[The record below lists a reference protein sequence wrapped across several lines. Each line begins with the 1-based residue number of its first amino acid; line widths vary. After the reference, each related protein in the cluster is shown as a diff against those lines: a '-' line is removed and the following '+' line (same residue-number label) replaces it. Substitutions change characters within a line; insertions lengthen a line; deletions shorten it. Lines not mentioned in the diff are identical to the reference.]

1 MNTWTERQLGELI
14 HIKHGFAFSG
24 DYIVDY
30 DNGVVLVTPGNFK
43 IGGGFKHSGKKFFS
57 GEIPD
62 DYILQGNA
70 LIVTMTDLS
79 KNADTLG
86 YAAYVPNDEKTYL
99 HNQRIGLVSIISD
112 DINESFLYWLLR
124 TPWYQRRIANTC
136 NGANVKH
143 TSPDRIY
150 KYKFLLPTLSEQKN
164 IAKIL
169 SAYDNLIEAN
179 NRRIELLEQTAQELY
194 KEWFVRFRFPGYESI
209 KFENGIPE
217 DWNVS
222 KLSQISDFVY
232 GKMPQQEHVVEKGF
246 PIFSGYRVSGYYDSF
261 MFEEPMLV
269 LIARGVGGT
278 GEVKISPPCA
288 HITNL
293 AIVFKLNNP
302 DLHKRYLYHMFTLQ
316 NLRYLDT
323 GAAQSQITIENLKN
337 VKVIL
342 PTDGLLE
349 KFNKIIAPFYEEQDR
364 LKSINENLINQRDLL
379 LPRLISGKLEV
390 RQINGNERTFG
401 CVEENVRY
409 RKTP

>member
-1 MNTWTERQLGELI
+1 MRE
-14 HIKHGFAFSG
+14 IKFKDFIKLNRGF
-24 DYIVDY
+24 
-30 DNGVVLVTPGNFK
+30 
-43 IGGGFKHSGKKFFS
+43 
-57 GEIPD
+57 
-62 DYILQGNA
+62 
-70 LIVTMTDLS
+70 DL
-79 KNADTLG
+79 
-86 YAAYVPNDEKTYL
+86 PNDKMVMGDFPVVASTSIKGYHDEYKVLPPVVVTGRSGSLGSVQYIEKACTPLNTTLYVKDFKGNDPKYVYYYL
-99 HNQRIGLVSIISD
+99 KMMHL
-112 DINESFLYWLLR
+112 ESFNSGAGVPTLNQNHLHGLKLKIHEL
-124 TPWYQRRIANTC
+124 QKQKKV
-136 NGANVKH
+136 ANV
-143 TSPDRIY
+143 
-150 KYKFLLPTLSEQKN
+150 LSE
-164 IAKIL
+164 
-169 SAYDNLIEAN
+169 YDDLLEAN
-179 NRRIELLEQTAQELY
+179 NRRIELLEQSAQELY

-232 GKMPQQEHVVEKGF
+232 GKMPQQEHVVENGF

-390 RQINGNERTFG
+390 N
-401 CVEENVRY
+401 
-409 RKTP
+409 

>member
-1 MNTWTERQLGELI
+1 MSDWKLVRL
-14 HIKHGFAFSG
+14 G
-24 DYIVDY
+24 DYISIKSGLAY
-30 DNGVVLVTPGNFK
+30 QGNK
-43 IGGGFKHSGKKFFS
+43 IGKGDSYLLGMGCVSFKDKFVHSGVRLYDDRDVDGSYYVLPGDMVLATRQQSDNLPILAMPAIIPQEFKGKKIIFGTNLYKVENS
-57 GEIPD
+57 SEIS
-62 DYILQGNA
+62 N
-70 LIVTMTDLS
+70 
-79 KNADTLG
+79 
-86 YAAYVPNDEKTYL
+86 
-99 HNQRIGLVSIISD
+99 R
-112 DINESFLYWLLR
+112 FLFWLLKHQH
-124 TPWYQRRIANTC
+124 YVNYIAGVKSGT
-136 NGANVKH
+136 AVQMVTKKNVEN
-143 TSPDRIY
+143 
-150 KYKFLLPTLSEQKN
+150 YKFYCPPKPIREK
-164 IAKIL
+164 IADIL
-169 SAYDNLIEAN
+169 WTYDDLIEAN
-179 NRRIELLEQTAQELY
+179 NRRIELLEQAAQELY

-222 KLSQISDFVY
+222 KLFQISDFVY
-232 GKMPQQEHVVEKGF
+232 GKMPQQEHVVENGF

-390 RQINGNERTFG
+390 
-401 CVEENVRY
+401 
-409 RKTP
+409 